1 MDNASNC
8 NTLAALLPNYIETFH
23 GPERRLRCI
32 AHILNLVAKVSETLN
47 MMLSRVNLIVWI
59 FFQVFLSFFFK
70 KRSKRKLPAVAVAD
84 NTDIVI
90 APSADDNDVL
100 DLDTATAEELD
111 HDDDVLAD
119 DDGHVVFNT
128 AAVMSLLERAIGE
141 MRDDNIT
148 FTAQEEREAS
158 QILPKVCHYFYLI
171 NYLLTPH
178 IGVWTCSS
186 CS

>member
-23 GPERRLRCI
+23 GPERHLRCI

-70 KRSKRKLPAVAVAD
+70 KQSKCKLPAVAVAD

-90 APSADDNDVL
+90 APSTDDSGTPQARAALNPSR
-100 DLDTATAEELD
+100 
-111 HDDDVLAD
+111 
-119 DDGHVVFNT
+119 VVF
-128 AAVMSLLERAIGE
+128 L
-141 MRDDNIT
+141 
-148 FTAQEEREAS
+148 
-158 QILPKVCHYFYLI
+158 
-171 NYLLTPH
+171 
-178 IGVWTCSS
+178 WTRLSNS
-186 CS
+186 CLRVELS